1 MQIWSWLF
9 TISCVVSANFAET
22 KIISLPDIAST
33 RVGFTRLQPSETGLA
48 FTNQIADIRAI
59 TNRNLLS
66 GSGVALGDVD
76 GDGRCDIYFCGLDN
90 DNRLFRNLGGWK
102 FQDITTGAGVACPD
116 QDSTGAI
123 LIDFDADRDLDLL
136 VTGLGT
142 GLRLFRNN
150 GQGQFADHTA
160 EVGLQSRSG
169 SMSIAVADIEGD
181 GDLDLYLVNYRPN
194 TLKDIP
200 NAKFQVEYVRGK
212 PVITQLNGIPTTR
225 PDLTNRFVLTQGGE
239 VLELAE
245 ADHLYINDGTG
256 RFTLEPFT
264 SGRFMDEDGKPLES
278 PPLDWGLAATFYDFT
293 GDGAPELYVC
303 NDLFPPDRIWLNDGR
318 GKFRAIP
325 RTAIRST
332 SAFSMGVDFA
342 DIDRD
347 GAADFFVTDMRS
359 RSHLKQHVQVGE
371 MNSMVTP
378 PGLVDIRQQKG
389 QNTLQHNRG
398 DATFAEVSWYAGVE
412 SSDWSW
418 GPIFM
423 DVDLDGWEDLLISN
437 GNQYDVQ
444 NADVAREIEGLK
456 AANRLNHQEL
466 LGLLRKYPR
475 LASQKVIFQNQ
486 RDLTFRDQ
494 STAWGFS
501 GEEISQGMALADLD
515 NDGDQDVVIN
525 NLFTAAAVYRNDC
538 PAPRVAIRLTGA
550 GKNPAGIGAALNV
563 VGRGVRQTQQMIGG
577 GRYLS
582 GDEALRVFA
591 MDESGGEIRVKWRNG
606 KTTAIQDAKPNRL
619 YIIEEPR

>member
-1 MQIWSWLF
+1 MQIWWWFF
-9 TISCVVSANFAET
+9 TMVCAVTANFAET
-22 KIISLPDIAST
+22 KIISLPNLAST
-33 RVGFTRLQPSETGLA
+33 RVGFTRLPPSETGLT

-90 DNRLFRNLGGWK
+90 DNRLFRNLGAWK
-102 FQDITTGAGVACPD
+102 FQDITATAGVACPN
-116 QDSTGAI
+116 QDSTGAS
-123 LIDFDADRDLDLL
+123 LIDLDADRDLDLL

-150 GQGQFADHTA
+150 GRGQFADHTVEA
-160 EVGLQSRSG
+160 GLQSWAG
-169 SMSIAVADIEGD
+169 SMSMAVADIEGD
-181 GDLDLYLVNYRPN
+181 GDLDIYLVNYRPN

-225 PDLTNRFVLTQGGE
+225 PDLTNRFVLTPSGE
-239 VLELAE
+239 VLEMAE

-264 SGRFMDEDGKPLES
+264 SGRFLDEDGKPLES
-278 PPLDWGLAATFYDFT
+278 PPLDWGLAAIFYDFT

-303 NDLFPPDRIWLNDGR
+303 NDLFPPDRIWLNDGG
-318 GKFRAIP
+318 GKFRAVS

-347 GAADFFVTDMRS
+347 GDADFFVTDMRS
-359 RSHLKQHVQVGE
+359 RSHVKQHVQVGE
-371 MNSMVTP
+371 MSSMVTP

-389 QNTLQHNRG
+389 QNTLQCNRG
-398 DATFAEVSWYAGVE
+398 DGTFAEISWYAGVE

-418 GPIFM
+418 GPIFL

-486 RDLTFRDQ
+486 RNLTFRDQ

-515 NDGDQDVVIN
+515 NDGDQDLVIN

-538 PAPRVAIRLTGA
+538 PAPRIAIRLAGA
-550 GKNPAGIGAALNV
+550 GKNPAAIGATLTV

-591 MDESGGEIRVKWRNG
+591 MDESGGAITVKWRSG
-606 KTTAIQDAKPNRL
+606 KISAIQDAKANHL
-619 YIIEEPR
+619 YVIEEPR